1 LNDDIA
7 NTYGEKPNIENED
20 DVINS
25 VLNEIEKKQI
35 KEKIDIDSIEAYI
48 E

>member
-1 LNDDIA
+1 LNDAVATA
-7 NTYGEKPNIENED
+7 NGEVTKFENED

-35 KEKIDIDSIEAYI
+35 KEKVDIDSIEAYI